1 MSSKIGA
8 SDPRYR
14 QDHLDHPDSWDQCRQ
29 DASRHPDAEGASR
42 TLEPAGTDKAAATTF
57 NSANGHL
64 SVVAGVIGGSGVPVV
79 GPATSSPLENP
90 YGLAVDSAGDIYIAM
105 TYYFGPSFAGNV
117 IRVVKVTS
125 SGQLSFY
132 AGNGS
137 YGAEVAG
144 PALSSPMTDPGALA
158 VDSTGDLYI
167 ADAGGMYV
175 YKVTP

>member
-1 MSSKIGA
+1 M
-8 SDPRYR
+8 
-14 QDHLDHPDSWDQCRQ
+14 DSAGNLYID
-29 DASRHPDAEGASR
+29 DEYNNVIEKV
-42 TLEPAGTDKAAATTF
+42 TPA
-57 NSANGHL
+57 GHL
-64 SVVAGVIGGSGVPVV
+64 SVVAGVIGGPGVPVV

-105 TYYFGPSFAGNV
+105 TYYFGPSFAGNM

-137 YGAEVAG
+137 YGVEVAG

-167 ADAGGMYV
+167 ADAGALS
-175 YKVTP
+175 KVCSH